1 MRFFL
6 LVLSLLC
13 AAPLW
18 SQITFIVDAIP
29 ANTPAGDPI
38 YLAGNMNGWNPGNPN
53 WVLTQQANG
62 HYAITFTTSST
73 NLSYKFTRG
82 GWSTVEGNANGG
94 FRPDRSATVQAGDTI
109 YHQILSWEG
118 QGSNSTAAANVVI
131 DSADFYIP
139 QLNRT
144 RRIWVYLPPDY
155 ADTGMDYPVL
165 YMHDGQNVFD
175 AATSFSGEW
184 QVDETLNRLHAE
196 GDTGIIVVAIDNGG
210 ASRLDEYSP
219 WVNPQYGG
227 GEGDLYVQFIAN
239 TLKPYIDG
247 KYRTKPDAAHTGIM
261 GSSMG
266 GLISA
271 YAVLQYPETF
281 GLAGV
286 FSPSYWF
293 SSSSLQQAQQY
304 NSQHD
309 VRIYQL
315 AGGQEGASMVKGV
328 QAMDSLLRTKG
339 FADDNLVSR
348 IVPAGTHS
356 EAFWRQEFAAAYQWL
371 FRQVAPLHTSEKW
384 MDSVSISLLPNPADK
399 HVTVQAS
406 PDWGPFF
413 LTISN
418 LLGQVVVD
426 QTVMPNTPVDI
437 SSLEAGFYL
446 VQIGHKGQVTTIKLQ
461 VER

>member
-1 MRFFL
+1 MRNVL
-6 LVLSLLC
+6 LVLFLLG

-18 SQITFIVDAIP
+18 AQITFIVDSIP
-29 ANTPAGDPI
+29 ANTPPGATI
-38 YLAGNMNGWNPGNPN
+38 YLAGNMNGWNPGNAS
-53 WVLTQQANG
+53 WALTPQGNG
-62 HYAITFTTSST
+62 HLAITFATAST
-73 NLSYKFTRG
+73 NLSYKFTQG
-82 GWSTVEGNANGG
+82 SWSTVEGNANGG

-118 QGSNSTAAANVVI
+118 QGSNSTAAANVWI
-131 DSADFYIP
+131 DSADFFIP
-139 QLNRT
+139 QLNRS

-155 ADTGMDYPVL
+155 ASTGLDYPVL

-184 QVDETLNRLHAE
+184 QVDETLNRLHAQ

-227 GEGDLYVQFIAN
+227 GEGDLYVQFIVN

-247 KYRTKPDAAHTGIM
+247 KYRTRTDAAHTGIM

-293 SSSSLQQAQQY
+293 SSASLQQAQQY

-328 QAMDSLLRTKG
+328 QAMDSLLRAKG
-339 FADDNLVSR
+339 LTNTDLVTHV
-348 IVPAGTHS
+348 VPAGTHA
-356 EAFWRQEFAAAYQWL
+356 EGFWRQEFAAAYQWL
-371 FRQVAPLHTSEKW
+371 FRQVAPLHTPEKW
-384 MDSVSISLLPNPADK
+384 MDSMSIALLPNPASSQI
-399 HVTVQAS
+399 TVQAS
-406 PDWGPFF
+406 AESGPLQ

-418 LLGQVVVD
+418 LLGQVVTDLVV
-426 QTVMPNTPVDI
+426 TPNKPVDI
-437 SSLEAGFYL
+437 SALEAGFYL
-446 VQIGHKGQVTTIKLQ
+446 VQIVQNGHMTTIKLQ